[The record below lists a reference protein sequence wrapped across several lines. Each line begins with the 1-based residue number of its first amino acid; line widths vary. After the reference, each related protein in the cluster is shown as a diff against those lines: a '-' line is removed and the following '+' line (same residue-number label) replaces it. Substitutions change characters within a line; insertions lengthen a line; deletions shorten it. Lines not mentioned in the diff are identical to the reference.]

1 MPEFTVKEVRL
12 PELHLPE
19 IKREDI
25 VRSLSGV
32 RLPDV
37 DLAKARP
44 VRIKVP
50 AVAISS
56 SDLGRLLAAGV
67 GIARLARP
75 APRGSRLPRL
85 PFARAS
91 RSPLVRLV
99 QPRTRRSRWSIV
111 IVVVGAVAVA
121 AWALL
126 RQPSIR
132 RRVDEAAREA
142 RERLGTMWAHD
153 GRLEIDP
160 DEPVAVRGIETASE
174 AAATEDGGVDTTED
188 AGSMTSTDIDREVA
202 TSSAAEGEGVPAF
215 EEAGKPN

>member
-19 IKREDI
+19 IKRDDI

-44 VRIKVP
+44 VRVKMPPI
-50 AVAISS
+50 AVSS
-56 SDLGRLLAAGV
+56 SDLGRLVAAGI

-75 APRGSRLPRL
+75 TPRRGRTPRL
-85 PFARAS
+85 PFARGS
-91 RSPLVRLV
+91 LNPVTRLVR
-99 QPRTRRSRWSIV
+99 PRTRRSRWPMV
-111 IVVVGAVAVA
+111 VVVVVVGAVIVA

-132 RRVDEAAREA
+132 RRVDEMARDA
-142 RERLGTMWAHD
+142 RERWATMRTLAEQ
-153 GRLEIDP
+153 LEIDT
-160 DEPVAVRGIETASE
+160 DEPVAINGIETPSTE
-174 AAATEDGGVDTTED
+174 AAGFVDANHD
-188 AGSMTSTDIDREVA
+188 AGPMTPIDVDA
-202 TSSAAEGEGVPAF
+202 DVSAASAADGDGVAAF
-215 EEAGKPN
+215 EEAGKPI

>member
-19 IKREDI
+19 IKRDDI

-44 VRIKVP
+44 LRIKVP
-50 AVAISS
+50 AVAVSS
-56 SDLGRLLAAGV
+56 SDVARLVAAGV

-75 APRGSRLPRL
+75 VPQRRRMPRL
-85 PFARAS
+85 PFIGNS
-91 RSPLVRLV
+91 RSPVARLIK
-99 QPRTRRSRWSIV
+99 PRTRRSRWPMV

-121 AWALL
+121 AWALM
-126 RQPSIR
+126 RQPSVR
-132 RRVDEAAREA
+132 RRVDEVARDA
-142 RERLGTMWAHD
+142 RERWATMRTPD
-153 GRLEIDP
+153 ERLEIDS
-160 DEPVAVRGIETASE
+160 DAPVTLRGDE
-174 AAATEDGGVDTTED
+174 AASTDPGGFVNATED
-188 AGSMTSTDIDREVA
+188 AGSMTPTDVDPDFT
-202 TSSAAEGEGVPAF
+202 TSSATDEDGVPAF